1 MSSFNY
7 STEHAGLNRMTSGMG
22 VIGQF
27 YRSISG
33 ARALSTL
40 MLSALA
46 AAILVVAYEV
56 MDSVAEGHL
65 LVLWVA
71 MWAVAFVILA
81 LFAGSARQMAQRL
94 KKGLNDWSLSLAEAR
109 SDQRLWAIAK
119 RDERVM
125 ADLQMA
131 MSREEA
137 RLEEAQAAATAPAQ
151 RAVKLGS
158 SMLRAYQRNYI

>member
-7 STEHAGLNRMTSGMG
+7 STEHAGLNRMTSGMSI
-22 VIGQF
+22 IGQF

-65 LVLWVA
+65 LVLWLA
-71 MWAVAFVILA
+71 MWAVA
-81 LFAGSARQMAQRL
+81 S
-94 KKGLNDWSLSLAEAR
+94 
-109 SDQRLWAIAK
+109 
-119 RDERVM
+119 
-125 ADLQMA
+125 
-131 MSREEA
+131 
-137 RLEEAQAAATAPAQ
+137 
-151 RAVKLGS
+151 
-158 SMLRAYQRNYI
+158 